1 MAAPASARLR
11 DRSPRY
17 TTAVK
22 AAGDDHAAA
31 PGPEPAP
38 SIRVVVPGRDH
49 SGGRQPAERLPGELA
64 PADVEAAVNKHVERE
79 PSAGT
84 ELQYPDTAALA
95 VADRHQ
101 PDACDLLK
109 APDAA
114 KQLGPFVAGAEQLR
128 HMPPGPVPAYPP
140 FVAGACPPSV
150 LEAAAERSTSR
161 PPVRV
166 ITKLQQ
172 TCAYVKPVSVRSGAA
187 AVQGLPRAG
196 RSP

>member
-38 SIRVVVPGRDH
+38 SVRVVVPGGDH

-84 ELQYPDTAALA
+84 ELQYPDTPSLA

-128 HMPPGPVPAYPP
+128 HMPPGLVPAYPP
-140 FVAGACPPSV
+140 FVVGACPPSV
-150 LEAAAERSTSR
+150 LEAAAAERSTSR

-187 AVQGLPRAG
+187 GV
-196 RSP
+196 